1 MDLGHRIHWSF
12 HDHNH
17 PEETA
22 IWSSSVTFWV
32 PVCIIVSVWQ
42 QVATF
47 SESCIYSETTPNLF
61 ALRTVIHRSKTEGEE
76 MWRASLTPIT
86 SDPVEKNCFIVFLYV
101 MLEETS
107 YLCRRPRVP
116 NYCSIPLSSS
126 FLFIKSF
133 SVLVRVSCNFRGKL
147 SGTPHRIS
155 HYYSVWWLTLKANA
169 IPQSYRTAQA
179 QLLKVCDILQYKKS
193 QVASWRNTKRKM
205 EEGN

>member
-1 MDLGHRIHWSF
+1 MTTTIQKKLPYDHRQWLFGCLFVSL
-12 HDHNH
+12 
-17 PEETA
+17 
-22 IWSSSVTFWV
+22 
-32 PVCIIVSVWQ
+32 SVWQ
-42 QVATF
+42 QVAIF

-61 ALRTVIHRSKTEGEE
+61 PLRTVIHRSKTEGEE

-86 SDPVEKNCFIVFLYV
+86 SSPVEKFCFIVFPYV

-126 FLFIKSF
+126 FLFIKSV
-133 SVLVRVSCNFRGKL
+133 SVLARVSCNFQGKL

-155 HYYSVWWLTLKANA
+155 HYYSVWWLTLKTNA
-169 IPQSYRTAQA
+169 IPQSYRVVQA
-179 QLLKVCDILQYKKS
+179 QLLKVCDFLQCKKS
-193 QVASWRNTKRKM
+193 QVASWRNTKRVM